1 VQALAPEIGAVV
13 AGLEEALVAPGAAER
28 ELPWMAVVEV
38 YLYQAVD
45 LQSVSN
51 RDATLLLEPEYCLE

>member
-45 LQSVSN
+45 LQGVSN